1 MFYSNLLVLYSFP
14 NNNYCQMTLD
24 FTEKPGSIKL
34 DCERRAV
41 KKKKRIQTSPLRKQL
56 SYFA

>member
-41 KKKKRIQTSPLRKQL
+41 KKKREFKLVP
-56 SYFA
+56 

>member
-1 MFYSNLLVLYSFP
+1 MFYSYLLVLYSFLS
-14 NNNYCQMTLD
+14 NCQMTLD

-41 KKKKRIQTSPLRKQL
+41 KKKNECKLVP
-56 SYFA
+56 

>member
-34 DCERRAV
+34 DCECRAV
-41 KKKKRIQTSPLRKQL
+41 KKKREFKLVP
-56 SYFA
+56 